1 MRERRLSP
9 PPLALALALA
19 LAGVGL
25 TTCVPGPAAPPDP
38 AADAAAS
45 GAPAAVP
52 GQPGGLAAYLAGRFA
67 EAHGDT
73 RAAARLLAIAAAAD
87 RDNTD
92 LQRLAFTLLLA
103 EGRLDEA
110 APMAERLLR
119 IDEEAPL
126 PAILLGARA
135 AEAGQYDEAE
145 RRFDALPRKGLNAF
159 IAPLLLAW
167 AEAGR
172 GDTEGALRL
181 LKVGGTVKAF
191 APVFELHAALI
202 ADLADRP
209 EQAEAHFRTALEGQN
224 TLRAI
229 EAAGAFYQ
237 RTGRTETARALYRKY
252 HAEQPDRS
260 LFDGDRALAAG
271 AKAPRV
277 VDGPRAGLAEA
288 LFDTASLARQSGAQ
302 DLALVF
308 ARLALDL
315 RPNFPLCQLLLADV
329 LSRQGRLDEAE
340 PVFLAID
347 PSSLA
352 ADYARLR
359 LAVNLDEAGRT
370 DAAVAELRRLVEAR
384 PDSYDA
390 AMTLGDVLRG
400 HKRFAEA
407 AEAYDIALTRAAA
420 GHEAAN
426 PQLWPLYYARGIALE
441 RSGQW
446 PRAEADFLE
455 ALKLKPDQP
464 DVLNYLGYS
473 WVDQGSNLEEG
484 RSLLERAV
492 RQRPND
498 GAIVDSLGWA
508 LFRLGDYAG
517 AVRHLERAAE
527 LKPEDPTINEHLGD
541 ALWRIGRTEEAR
553 FQWQRALTLNPEPE
567 QLEPLKAK
575 ALSGQLPPLTVK

>member
-1 MRERRLSP
+1 
-9 PPLALALALA
+9 LALALAVA
-19 LAGVGL
+19 VTGAGL
-25 TTCVPGPAAPPDP
+25 TTCVPDQATAPEPAA
-38 AADAAAS
+38 AARDAG
-45 GAPAAVP
+45 GAHGEP
-52 GQPGGLAAYLAGRFA
+52 GHRPGGFAAYLAGRFA
-67 EAHGDT
+67 DAHGDT
-73 RAAARLLAIAAAAD
+73 RTAAEMMTLAAAAD

-103 EGRLDEA
+103 EGRFDEA
-110 APMAERLLR
+110 APMAEQLLR
-119 IDEEAPL
+119 IDDEAPL
-126 PAILLGARA
+126 PVILLGTRA
-135 AEAGQYDEAE
+135 AQAGRFDEAE

-159 IAPLLLAW
+159 LAPLLLAW
-167 AEAGR
+167 ADAGR
-172 GDTEGALRL
+172 GDTDGALRL

-209 EQAEAHFRTALEGQN
+209 EAAESSFQAALQGQN
-224 TLRAI
+224 TLRAV
-229 EAAGAFYQ
+229 EAAGSFYQ
-237 RTGRTETARALYRKY
+237 RAGRQEAARALYHKY

-260 LFDGDRALAAG
+260 LFDGQRALAAG
-271 AKAPRV
+271 GNAPRV
-277 VDGPRAGLAEA
+277 VASPQAGLAEA

-308 ARLALDL
+308 ARLALNL
-315 RPNFPLCQLLLADV
+315 KPNFPLCQLLLADV

-340 PVFLAID
+340 PVFHAID
-347 PSSLA
+347 PASPAS
-352 ADYARLR
+352 DYARLR

-370 DAAVAELRRLVEAR
+370 EAAVAELRRLVASR

-400 HKRFAEA
+400 HKRFGEA
-407 AEAYDIALTRAAA
+407 AEAYDIALRRAATE
-420 GHEAAN
+420 HDAAN

-446 PRAEADFLE
+446 PRAEADFLL
-455 ALKLKPDQP
+455 ALKLRPDQP

-508 LFRLGDYAG
+508 LFRLGDYPG
-517 AVRHLERAAE
+517 AVKHLERAAE

-541 ALWRIGRTEEAR
+541 ALWRIGRTDEAR

-567 QLEPLKAK
+567 QIEPLKAK
-575 ALSGQLPPLTVK
+575 VSSGPQLPPTTK